1 MDVVLLLFVDASS
14 CCFAQG
20 TLFSFHPLALLL
32 RPALLL
38 PTTLPTR
45 FALQLL
51 VEHSTEPD
59 HDPYHPLS
67 KRSHSILNILYL
79 KRENQALD
87 VDAIGKAVEKLASS
101 LSESTSCSFFDSRAV
116 SGAVVLSGVG
126 GAWSIASASASATS
140 S

>member
-1 MDVVLLLFVDASS
+1 MDVVR
-14 CCFAQG
+14 CFAQG

-51 VEHSTEPD
+51 AEHSTEPD

-67 KRSHSILNILYL
+67 KRSHSILNIF
-79 KRENQALD
+79 KE
-87 VDAIGKAVEKLASS
+87 GKP
-101 LSESTSCSFFDSRAV
+101 
-116 SGAVVLSGVG
+116 GVG
-126 GAWSIASASASATS
+126 RRCHRESCRKTGLLALGVHFLLLLRL
-140 S
+140 